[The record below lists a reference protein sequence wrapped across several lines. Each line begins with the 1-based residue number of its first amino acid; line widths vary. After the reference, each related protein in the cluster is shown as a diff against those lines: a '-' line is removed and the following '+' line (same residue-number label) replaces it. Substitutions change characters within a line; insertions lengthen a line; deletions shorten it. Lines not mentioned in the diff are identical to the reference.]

1 MPVRPYVVPRS
12 AAERQAR
19 RTPAAIEKHITS
31 ILQTLD
37 PGREPTEHRRVHAVL
52 TLLRSR

>member
-1 MPVRPYVVPRS
+1 MPVRRYVVPRS

-19 RTPAAIEKHITS
+19 RTPAAIERHITRS
-31 ILQTLD
+31 FQTLD
-37 PGREPTEHRRVHAVL
+37 LGREPTEHRRVHAVL